1 MKYLFI
7 VVFLIFFVVISILT
21 FSEISY
27 DHITY
32 MSTVLQNTS
41 LMIFTVLG
49 IWVAYSY
56 PKAKETLSYLSKLK
70 ADEEIAELNEGIEKF
85 EYTKEQLSM
94 LLLSLVISA
103 ICLGSILILT
113 YIATIYFSS
122 PYLKELISPNT
133 LKFIGMLIFNII
145 VFAQLFAVYLVV
157 IKNVI
162 FYKEIDQDH
171 KNLKSKVKIR
181 RV

>member
-7 VVFLIFFVVISILT
+7 GMLLVLFVLISILT
-21 FSEISY
+21 FTEISY

-56 PKAKETLSYLSKLK
+56 PKAKETLSELSRLK
-70 ADEEIAELNEGIEKF
+70 ADENIAELNEGIEKF

-94 LLLSLVISA
+94 LLLALVISA
-103 ICLGSILILT
+103 ICLGTILVLT
-113 YIATIYFSS
+113 YLATIYFSS
-122 PYLKELISPNT
+122 TFLKELISPNT
-133 LKFIGMLIFNII
+133 LKFIGMFIFNVI

-162 FYKEIDQDH
+162 FYKEIDLDH
-171 KNLKSKVKIR
+171 KKLKSKVKIR